1 MSTGLQVDERMAR
14 LIEAIYLTDDSEQR
28 RQTLLRAIEPKPG
41 ERVLDIGTGPG
52 FVAKAI
58 ADAVGPTGSVLGVD
72 ISEPMLHLARGRCA
86 EKPWVDLQFGNA
98 TQLPVADGTYDIAL
112 SVQVYEYIA
121 DVGTAL
127 AELHRVLRPGG
138 RAAIISTDW
147 KSLAWNTNNT
157 EQMQRVLTA
166 FAEHCP
172 HQDLPRYLRPHISA
186 AGLQLTHQQLIPQFN
201 PTYEASRYSHP
212 LANGIRAFVPGRQG
226 VTTEDAAEWA
236 ADLQQVHEAGNYFFS
251 LNQYL
256 FVVTKPE
263 SGSDKTS

>member
-14 LIEAIYLTDDSEQR
+14 LIEAIYETDESEKR
-28 RQTLLRAIEPKPG
+28 RQTLLQAVAPQPG
-41 ERVLDIGTGPG
+41 EHVLDIGTGPG

-58 ADAVGPTGSVLGVD
+58 ADPVGPTGSVLGVD

-186 AGLQLTHQQLIPQFN
+186 AGLHLTHLQVIPQFN
-201 PTYEASRYSHP
+201 PTYDANRYSYH
-212 LANGIRAFVPGRQG
+212 LANGIRAFVAGRQG
-226 VTTEDAAEWA
+226 VTQEEAAAWIT
-236 ADLQQVHEAGNYFFS
+236 DLQACGAAGDYFFT

-256 FVVTKPE
+256 FVVTKP
-263 SGSDKTS
+263 T